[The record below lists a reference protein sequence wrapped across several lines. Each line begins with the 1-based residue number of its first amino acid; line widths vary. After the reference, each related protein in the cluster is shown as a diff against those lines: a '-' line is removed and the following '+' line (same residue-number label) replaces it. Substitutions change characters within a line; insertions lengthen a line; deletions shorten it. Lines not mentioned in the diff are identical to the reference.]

1 MQRNKGKKPQ
11 CVRLV
16 EVDEDLSEDEHPVG
30 MVIHHTQAV
39 KKNYSNKK
47 NIVY

>member
-1 MQRNKGKKPQ
+1 MYIHGSQ
-11 CVRLV
+11 V
-16 EVDEDLSEDEHPVG
+16 EQYCTDVTTVFKY
-30 MVIHHTQAV
+30 TQAV